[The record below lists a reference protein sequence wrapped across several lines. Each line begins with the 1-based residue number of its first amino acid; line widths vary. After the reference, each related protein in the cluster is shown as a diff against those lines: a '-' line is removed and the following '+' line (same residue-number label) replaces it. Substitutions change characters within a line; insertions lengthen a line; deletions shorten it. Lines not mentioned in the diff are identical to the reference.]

1 VNIFVGGR
9 VDLKNKR
16 WSSMFLILIFSVV
29 LSACAESEKTQKVA
43 KSEEIVKVE
52 NDLAQEEK
60 SDQPAE
66 KPLSEEEI
74 EKILPDVYKN
84 LVDKV
89 YAVGNEQGWVM
100 GTNPPDYEVLRNSIE
115 DYITSGF
122 AENQLKP
129 VMGDLYC
136 QCDAM
141 VFPFPNFDI
150 RFIVTENNADS
161 FKVRTMQV
169 EDEMGGGG
177 YHIFFTVNKEE
188 GQWKLDSFSFVNY
201 FDKPLNITQEEA
213 AKIIKGYDPSA
224 KYIQQAELESPVGFD
239 RANEKY
245 IFDDVN
251 SYLFYLE
258 QENRVYGVVSN
269 SGALI
274 FEIPEELI
282 PQILLEKMKSQNES

>member
-1 VNIFVGGR
+1 
-9 VDLKNKR
+9 LKNKGR
-16 WSSMFLILIFSVV
+16 ISLFLILVFSVV
-29 LSACAESEKTQKVA
+29 LSACAESENTQKVA
-43 KSEEIVKVE
+43 KSEEIEKGE
-52 NDLAQEEK
+52 NDLAQDK
-60 SDQPAE
+60 KTDQPVE

-74 EKILPDVYKN
+74 ENILPGVYKN

-100 GTNPPDYEVLRNSIE
+100 GTNPPDYEILRKSIE

-141 VFPFPNFDI
+141 VFPYPNFDI

-177 YHIFFTVNKEE
+177 YHIFFTVNKEA
-188 GQWKLDSFSFVNY
+188 GQWKVDSFSFVNY

-224 KYIQQAELESPVGFD
+224 KYIKQAELESPVGFD
-239 RANEKY
+239 RVNEKY
-245 IFDDVN
+245 IFDEVD

-258 QENRVYGVVSN
+258 QENRVYGVASN

-282 PQILLEKMKSQNES
+282 PQILLEKMKTQNEPN